1 MPFGMQNAPATF
13 QQIINHTIA
22 GLEGCAVYLDD
33 VVVYSQT
40 FDDHML
46 RLRNLLN
53 RLKEANLTVN
63 LMKNE
68 FCHAKITSLGHAIGQ
83 SQVAP
88 RYSSHC

>member
-13 QQIINHTIA
+13 QHIINHTIV

-33 VVVYSQT
+33 VVVYSLT

-68 FCHAKITSLGHAIGQ
+68 F
-83 SQVAP
+83 
-88 RYSSHC
+88 